1 MSFVHLHNH
10 SHYSTLDGLSKPKN
24 MIQKAVELKQT
35 AMAITDHGNMM
46 GVIDFYKNAK
56 KQNVKPIIGIEAY
69 LVNNRKVKE
78 KGEKRNHLVLLAKNT
93 TGYKN
98 LIYMST
104 QASLT
109 GFYHKPRIDYKLL
122 EEHSE
127 GLIGLSAC
135 LAGEIPRLI
144 IDNKTEEARK
154 AALKYQNI
162 FGKGNFYLEVQYHPE
177 IAEQEKVNRELLRIS
192 KETGIGL
199 VATNDTHYVE
209 KDDDIIQDVLV
220 CVNTGKILSEQNN
233 RLCMMGGNY
242 SILSTQEMEKN
253 FKDYPGA
260 IENTVKIADMCNLE
274 IEFDQ
279 SLLPKYECPDG
290 MTEDAYLTK
299 LCDIG
304 LNKRYGIDKD
314 KNGKYILSS
323 DRQLSELPIPF
334 EEIIERLEFE
344 LKTVNNMEFPGYF
357 LIVQDFVN
365 WAKENGILV
374 GPGRGSAAGSV
385 ISYLTGITNVDPLK
399 YGLLFERFLNP
410 ERISMPDIDIDIQDD
425 ERDKV
430 LDYVKDKYGRD
441 NVCQVVTYQT
451 MAAKNSIRDIGRVMD
466 IPLDQVNKITEKISG
481 KPGTTI
487 SSSLKEKDFKSIYDA
502 NKLNKELIDKA
513 NRIEGTIRGTG
524 THACAVIIS
533 DKPVHEYV
541 PLQYPPKDSK
551 TVITQYEGP
560 QLDDLGLLKMD
571 FLGLRTLSII
581 ANALKYIKKQTGK
594 SIDIDNI
601 PFNDKKVY
609 DLFSQGNTNG
619 IFQFES
625 AGMKKH
631 LRELKPDKFE
641 YLYAMNAL
649 YRPGPMDYIPS
660 FIARKH
666 GKEKVEYDH
675 PLMEKYLKDTYGIT
689 VYQEQVMIL
698 SRELAGFTRGE
709 SDMLRKAMG
718 KKIKKLLA
726 DLKKKFVK
734 GCNNNQK
741 FIDGCKE
748 YKVDINK
755 TVEKI
760 WSDWEAFGNYAFNRS
775 HSVCY
780 AYVAYQSAYLKVN
793 YPIQFMTAMLN
804 SVKNNSDKVLEYI
817 DECENMNIEIVRP
830 DVNYSGMEFEP
841 TEDGKI
847 SFGLLAIKNV
857 GEKAIESIINT
868 REGSGIYKNI
878 YDFLDRIDISKANK
892 RTIEHLS
899 RAGALDSLGHKR
911 SQIVNS
917 LEDLLPHFQKIASRK
932 LDWDNSLFGDETEH
946 DIVIDH
952 PPLLDIDEYD
962 KNSMLEQEKELIGL
976 YVSGHPLDK
985 YKDLIKALSINQK
998 VLTTSFTDNYTF
1010 TLGGMLR
1017 NKRIR
1022 STKTNNLMA
1031 NLTVTTYYGD
1041 EELVLFPKKFEEY
1054 NEKLLENEVYFF
1066 KLRFQRQGEYFSLI
1080 VDEVYDYERAKQMF
1094 GEKTNTVKINFNPQ
1108 DLNEI
1113 IVENFIQHLQNHKGN
1128 KELYFKVSG
1137 QKEKEI
1143 LLKSSSY
1150 KVSGSLQ
1157 FVKGVK
1163 QILGENSI
1171 DF

>member
-24 MIQKAVELKQT
+24 MIQKAVELKQP

-46 GVIDFYKNAK
+46 GVIDFYKQATAAGI
-56 KQNVKPIIGIEAY
+56 KPIIGVEAY
-69 LVNNRKVKE
+69 IVQDRTIKD
-78 KGEKRNHLVLLAKNT
+78 KGEKRKHLVLLAKNKI
-93 TGYKN
+93 GYQN
-98 LIYMST
+98 LLYICT
-104 QASLT
+104 KASLT

-135 LAGEIPRLI
+135 LAGEIPRAIMNEKL
-144 IDNKTEEARK
+144 DEARE
-154 AALKYQNI
+154 AAQKYHKI
-162 FGKGNFYLEVQYHPE
+162 FGKDNFYLEVQHHPE
-177 IAEQEKVNRELLRIS
+177 IKEQEIVNRELLRIS
-192 KETGIGL
+192 KETGLGL
-199 VATNDTHYVE
+199 VATNDTHYINKE
-209 KDDDIIQDVLV
+209 DDIIQDALV
-220 CVNTGKILSEQNN
+220 CVNTGRLLNEQNN
-233 RLCMMGGNY
+233 RLCMLGGDY

-260 IENTVKIADMCNLE
+260 IENTVKIADSCNLE

-279 SLLPKYECPDG
+279 SLLPKFSCPDG
-290 MTEDAYLTK
+290 LTEDEYLIQ
-299 LCDIG
+299 LCDVG
-304 LNKRYGIDKD
+304 LKNRYGIDKD
-314 KNGKYILSS
+314 EVGKYFLSS
-323 DRQLSELPIPF
+323 DKQLKDLPIPF
-334 EEIIERLEFE
+334 DDIITRLKFE
-344 LKTVNNMEFPGYF
+344 LETVNNMGFPGYF
-357 LIVQDFVN
+357 LIVQEFVN
-365 WAKENGILV
+365 WAKERDILV

-385 ISYLTGITNVDPLK
+385 ISFLTGITNVDPLK

-410 ERISMPDIDIDIQDD
+410 DRISMPDIDIDFQDD
-425 ERDKV
+425 KREQV

-451 MAAKNSIRDIGRVMD
+451 MAAKNSVRDIGRVMD
-466 IPLDQVNKITEKISG
+466 VPLSQVNEISGKISG

-487 SSSLKEKDFKSIYDA
+487 KSSLEEKEFKNIYSA
-502 NKLNKELIDKA
+502 NDTNKELIDMA

-533 DKPVHEYV
+533 DKPVYNYV
-541 PLQYPPKDSK
+541 PLQYPPKDTN

-571 FLGLRTLSII
+571 FLGLSTLSII
-581 ANALKYIKKQTGK
+581 SNTIKYIYQFTGEK
-594 SIDIDNI
+594 IDIDTI
-601 PFNDKKVY
+601 PFDDKKVY
-609 DLFSQGNTNG
+609 EMYSRGDTNG

-649 YRPGPMDYIPS
+649 YRPGPMEYIPS
-660 FIARKH
+660 FIDRKH

-675 PLMEKYLKDTYGIT
+675 PLMEKYLKNTYGIT
-689 VYQEQVMIL
+689 VYQEQVMML

-718 KKIKKLLA
+718 KKKIKLMN
-726 DLKKKFVK
+726 DLKVKFVD
-734 GCNNNQK
+734 GCKKNEK
-741 FIDGCKE
+741 FIDGCKAINVP
-748 YKVDINK
+748 VDK
-755 TVEKI
+755 TIDKI
-760 WSDWEAFGNYAFNRS
+760 WTDWEAFGKYAFNLS

-780 AYVAYQSAYLKVN
+780 AYVSYQTAYLKVN
-793 YPIQFMTAMLN
+793 YPIQFMSAMLN
-804 SVKNNSDKVLEYI
+804 NVKNNSDKVLKYI
-817 DECENMNIEIVRP
+817 DECENMGIEIVRP
-830 DVNYSGMEFEP
+830 DVNYSDMDFAP

-847 SFGLLAIKNV
+847 AFGLLAIKNV

-868 REGSGIYKNI
+868 RKKGGEYKDI
-878 YDFLDRIDISKANK
+878 YDFLERIDISKANK

-899 RAGALDSLGHKR
+899 KAGALDSLGHKR

-917 LEDLLPHFQKIASRK
+917 LEELLPHFQKIASRK
-932 LDWDNSLFGDETEH
+932 LDWGNSLFGDNSDQE
-946 DIVIDH
+946 IVINH
-952 PPLLDIDEYD
+952 PALLDIEEFD
-962 KNSMLEQEKELIGL
+962 KSSLLEQEKELIGL

-998 VLTTSFTDNYTF
+998 VLTDSFSDNYTF

-1017 NKRIR
+1017 TKRIR
-1022 STKTNNLMA
+1022 TTKTNKQMA

-1041 EELVLFPKKFEEY
+1041 EDLVLFPKKFDKY
-1054 NEKLLENEVYFF
+1054 NEKLNENEVYFF

-1080 VDEVYDYERAKQMF
+1080 VDEVYDYERAQQMF
-1094 GEKTNTVKINFNPQ
+1094 GEKTNTVKINFNPK
-1108 DLNEI
+1108 DLNEV
-1113 IVENFIQHLQNHKGN
+1113 IVDNFIKHLQSHEGN
-1128 KELYFKVSG
+1128 KDLYFKVNG
-1137 QKEKEI
+1137 TKNENYF
-1143 LLKSSSY
+1143 LKSSSY
-1150 KVSGSLQ
+1150 KVSGSLK

-1163 QILGENSI
+1163 EILGENSI